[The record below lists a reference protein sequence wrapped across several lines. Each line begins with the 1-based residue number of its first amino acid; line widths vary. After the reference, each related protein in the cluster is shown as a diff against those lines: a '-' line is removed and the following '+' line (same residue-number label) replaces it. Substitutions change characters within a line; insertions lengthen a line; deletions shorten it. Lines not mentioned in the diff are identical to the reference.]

1 MKLSKR
7 KKNVTKYNLKTE
19 KDHPLGIITIS
30 RKYVAIVAQLLGDLT
45 TIPLKHQPHVGNKVK
60 KICVDLNCDI
70 CCFCLLKTIN
80 HL

>member
-45 TIPLKHQPHVGNKVK
+45 TIPLTSTTCGKQSEENLCGFE
-60 KICVDLNCDI
+60 L
-70 CCFCLLKTIN
+70 
-80 HL
+80 